1 MGEKTTDGGEAPEK
15 VSHRPFVLSPE
26 RAKEGLSPLQGSY
39 NDGAT
44 RFVSGASPPPVFC
57 PPLLG
62 CLLQNNNEKIL
73 WQVH

>member
-39 NDGAT
+39 NEGAT
-44 RFVSGASPPPVFC
+44 RVVSGASPPPVF
-57 PPLLG
+57 
-62 CLLQNNNEKIL
+62 
-73 WQVH
+73 

>member
-39 NDGAT
+39 NDGCYPCRVGGFTPAC
-44 RFVSGASPPPVFC
+44 VLNA
-57 PPLLG
+57 PLGLSFAK
-62 CLLQNNNEKIL
+62 Q
-73 WQVH
+73 